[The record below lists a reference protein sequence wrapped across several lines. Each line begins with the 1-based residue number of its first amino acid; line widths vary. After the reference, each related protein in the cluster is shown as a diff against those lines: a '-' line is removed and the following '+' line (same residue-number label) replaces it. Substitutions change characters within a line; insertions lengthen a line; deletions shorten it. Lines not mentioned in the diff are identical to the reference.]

1 MDIYVIIELLLISIG
16 ATSAMTWFSYA
27 MSGSFRE
34 LYKEPVLLSFALE
47 RTHISHSERYQET
60 WGWLMHYVIGFLF
73 VMGYHII
80 WAENIL
86 PLTLLSTLILGVTSG
101 AIGIFSWIF
110 IFKITRY
117 RAPID
122 FNGCYIQLFFAHIFF
137 ALIVAS
143 FTFISEILSIVAKNY
158 VIL

>member
-1 MDIYVIIELLLISIG
+1 MDVYVIIELLLISIG

-34 LYKEPVLLSFALE
+34 LYREPVLLSFALE
-47 RTHISHSERYQET
+47 RTNINHSQSYQEK
-60 WGWLMHYVIGFLF
+60 WGWLMHYIIGFLF
-73 VMGYHII
+73 VMGYHIM
-80 WAENIL
+80 WVENIL

-137 ALIVAS
+137 ALVVAS
-143 FTFISEILSIVAKNY
+143 FNSISEILSIVVNNH
-158 VIL
+158 IIF